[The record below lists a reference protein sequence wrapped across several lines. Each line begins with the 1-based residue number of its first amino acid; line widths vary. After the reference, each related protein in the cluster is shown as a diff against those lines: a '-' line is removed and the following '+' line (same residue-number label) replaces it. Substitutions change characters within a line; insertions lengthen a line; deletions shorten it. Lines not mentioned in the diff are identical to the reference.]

1 MAKAPRNQDDVSKLL
16 KILFPGNLEA
26 TDSVKKEIKNLV
38 SKVQKEIAK
47 GKKSGRSGMYKG
59 GLTKKKPVKKK

>member
-16 KILFPGNLEA
+16 KILYPDDMEPTVNIKKQIKDLI
-26 TDSVKKEIKNLV
+26 KKEI
-38 SKVQKEIAK
+38 SK
-47 GKKSGRSGMYKG
+47 GKKSGRSGMSKG

>member
-16 KILFPGNLEA
+16 KILYPDDMEPTAN
-26 TDSVKKEIKNLV
+26 VKKQIKDLI
-38 SKVQKEIAK
+38 KKEIAK
-47 GKKSGRSGMYKG
+47 GKKSGRSGMSKG

>member
-38 SKVQKEIAK
+38 NKVQKEIAK
-47 GKKSGRSGMYKG
+47 GKKSGRSGMSKG